1 MFYRS
6 DANTPIGGG
15 GGGGG
20 GVGDDDEGSFQHPL

>member
-20 GVGDDDEGSFQHPL
+20 GGGDDDDGSFQHPL